1 MRRNSLVVNYR
12 LKNGKEELQM
22 EIKKPDMKE
31 ATKQQKTLSDLLETE
46 TKTVSSKTSDFSND
60 DAIEDLFADGDDKPL
75 YEEAKE
81 KKEAD
86 AEKIVKEMEE
96 KKKKQT
102 KKSQVVKTKA
112 EPKKESKAD
121 KVDKVKPTTLKPDI
135 SIKDDDEEETVEAK
149 EVKYNERTVPD
160 IRSGKFK
167 NPVKY
172 TDKSSMPGDLF
183 DNIIKDRIFST
194 DNNSKMLAY
203 RLQGI
208 TKRELA
214 ELRKIMFGSLVDCM
228 AEDIKVGGL
237 PISRKIVTARLDNI
251 HNNLMILPRTEL
263 SLTVKKEDYYGN
275 KTKVSGQKIDSQTFK
290 DDDGQLYDLNQIN
303 EEFKKKLFKKYGYR
317 SSVNGN

>member
-1 MRRNSLVVNYR
+1 
-12 LKNGKEELQM
+12 M

-31 ATKQQKTLSDLLETE
+31 AKEQKTLSSLLGDEA
-46 TKTVSSKTSDFSND
+46 KKVSSATIDFSSDND
-60 DAIEDLFADGDDKPL
+60 DVIEDLFADGDDKPL
-75 YEEAKE
+75 YQEAIE

-86 AEKIVKEMEE
+86 EEKAVKKMEE
-96 KKKKQT
+96 EKKQT
-102 KKSQVVKTKA
+102 KKTQTAKKKS
-112 EPKKESKAD
+112 EPKKESK
-121 KVDKVKPTTLKPDI
+121 VEPTTLKPDI
-135 SIKDDDEEETVEAK
+135 SVKDDEEETVEAK

-290 DDDGQLYDLNQIN
+290 DDDGSVYDLNKIN

>member
-1 MRRNSLVVNYR
+1 
-12 LKNGKEELQM
+12 M
-22 EIKKPDMKE
+22 EIKKPVMKE
-31 ATKQQKTLSDLLETE
+31 ENEQKTLSSLLGEE
-46 TKTVSSKTSDFSND
+46 AKTVSSKTSDFSND
-60 DAIEDLFADGDDKPL
+60 DVIEDLFADGDDKPL
-75 YEEAKE
+75 YQEASE

-86 AEKIVKEMEE
+86 AVKALKKMEEE
-96 KKKKQT
+96 KKKT
-102 KKSQVVKTKA
+102 KKSQVAKTKS
-112 EPKKESKAD
+112 EPKKESK
-121 KVDKVKPTTLKPDI
+121 VDKVEPTTLEPDI
-135 SIKDDDEEETVEAK
+135 SVKDDDEETVEAK

>member
-1 MRRNSLVVNYR
+1 
-12 LKNGKEELQM
+12 M

-46 TKTVSSKTSDFSND
+46 AKTVSSKKSDD
-60 DAIEDLFADGDDKPL
+60 VIEDLFADGDDKPL

-86 AEKIVKEMEE
+86 AEKAVKKMEEE
-96 KKKKQT
+96 KKKT
-102 KKSQVVKTKA
+102 KKSQVAKTKS
-112 EPKKESKAD
+112 EP
-121 KVDKVKPTTLKPDI
+121 KVDKVEPTTLKPDI
-135 SIKDDDEEETVEAK
+135 SVKDDDDDEETVEAK
-149 EVKYNERTVPD
+149 VIKYNERTVPD